1 MKKVILSLGL
11 LMGSFLYAQSVP
23 QTFNYQGIA
32 RDASGT
38 SLVSKTL
45 GVRIT
50 LQEISGN
57 TTTNLYQETHS
68 VTTNAAG
75 LFNLAIGRGTVT
87 LGTFAGVDFANKN
100 VSVKTE
106 IDPNG
111 GSSYSLN
118 GTSQLLSVPYALVAG
133 SVVNSSSSSSI
144 WSGDATSDVYLNS
157 TGKVGIGTST
167 PSAWL
172 DIKKSGSDNDR
183 NLALFANTNPNNDC
197 ATYVTLSAGPSTNFS
212 NLAFA
217 QHSPSYTLNTGFTN
231 MSVITSTGSG
241 LAMKAQTS
249 SGFLSFIAGGSQMTD
264 EKMRITS
271 SGNVGIGTSAPKS
284 KLQITSGDVYIDDAT
299 KGVIMKSPN
308 GSCWRVTVDNT
319 GAFKSTSI
327 TCP

>member
-23 QTFNYQGIA
+23 QAFNYQGIA

-38 SLVSKTL
+38 SLASKTL

-75 LFNLAIGRGTVT
+75 LFNLAIGRGTAT

-133 SVVNSSSSSSI
+133 SAVNSSSSSSI

-172 DIKKSGSDNDR
+172 DIKRYGVEDDR
-183 NLALFANTNPNNDC
+183 AFLNITNTNTKNNDAAAWMGISC
-197 ATYVTLSAGPSTNFS
+197 ENENGIAIGHHGINYDLTPNHSDLSVIETSGKG
-212 NLAFA
+212 LAFKSK
-217 QHSPSYTLNTGFTN
+217 Q
-231 MSVITSTGSG
+231 
-241 LAMKAQTS
+241 S
-249 SGFLSFIAGGSQMTD
+249 SGFLSFIAGGAQMTD

-271 SGNVGIGTSAPKS
+271 TGNVGIGTSVPKS

-299 KGVIMKSPN
+299 KGIIMKSPN
-308 GSCWRVTVDNT
+308 GGCWRVTVDNS
-319 GAFKSTSI
+319 GGFKSTSI